1 MVCFCVCRQCSIC
14 CCVTVFPAMCE
25 IRHSYTTPPGLSAV
39 TGVMVTSTTGYANLW
54 WNEVP
59 NANGYLVYVN
69 QTTTATSSIT
79 NVTTGVM
86 VTIPISCGQPYTFG
100 VQAYNDVGYSDVSP
114 LVQLNSCSASCELCT
129 SMSGVGTKSNRAHVH
144 RLCTSLSGV
153 GTKSNRAHVH
163 RLCTSMSGVG
173 TKSNRAHVHRLCTS
187 MSGVG
192 TKSNRAQVHRGHTRS
207 PTTHANGCLPRPMP
221 CLLAPVIHFCP
232 FIVFSNILFHFHCL
246 PPPHSLLHNPGVN
259 NRCGGGGHLCAGF
272 KCLLWPGGVV
282 CVQERQQKPR

>member
-1 MVCFCVCRQCSIC
+1 M
-14 CCVTVFPAMCE
+14 FPAKCE

-114 LVQLNSCSASCELCT
+114 LTPASCELFAPSRREYALAAITVVLNPVVAVVMLTFVWRRIT
-129 SMSGVGTKSNRAHVH
+129 SRNASREMRNFVDR
-144 RLCTSLSGV
+144 
-153 GTKSNRAHVH
+153 
-163 RLCTSMSGVG
+163 
-173 TKSNRAHVHRLCTS
+173 
-187 MSGVG
+187 
-192 TKSNRAQVHRGHTRS
+192 
-207 PTTHANGCLPRPMP
+207 
-221 CLLAPVIHFCP
+221 
-232 FIVFSNILFHFHCL
+232 
-246 PPPHSLLHNPGVN
+246 
-259 NRCGGGGHLCAGF
+259 
-272 KCLLWPGGVV
+272 
-282 CVQERQQKPR
+282 